1 MDDSDLDIIAVT
13 LLVTDVLEKLNV
25 PYLIGG
31 SVASML
37 HGMIR
42 TTVDAD
48 LVADLRFEH
57 VQPLTNALSEAFFVD
72 DLSIQKAIERNS
84 SFNLI
89 HQATMFKVDLFLPK
103 RRSYSKSQMER
114 RFNMVVAE
122 EPERTA
128 WVASPED
135 MILAKL
141 EWFRIGGEVSERQ
154 WRDVLGILKAQR
166 DKLDMAYLREW
177 AAALHVS
184 DLLEKALPAA
194 DQ

>member
-13 LLVTDVLEKLNV
+13 LLVTNVLEKLNV

-57 VQPLTNALSEAFFVD
+57 IKPLTDAFSGAFFVD
-72 DLSIQKAIERNS
+72 DLSIQKAIERSS

-89 HQATMFKVDLFLPK
+89 HEATMYKVDIFLPK
-103 RRSYSKSQMER
+103 RRSFSKSQMER

-122 EPERTA
+122 KPERRA
-128 WVASPED
+128 WVASAED

-141 EWFRIGGEVSERQ
+141 EWFRMGGEVSERQ
-154 WRDVLGILKAQR
+154 WRDVLGILGAQR
-166 DKLDMAYLREW
+166 DKLDTVYLRQW
-177 AAALHVS
+177 AADLRVA
-184 DLLEKALPAA
+184 DLLDKALQAA
-194 DQ
+194 D